1 MESIT
6 PQHFLILAFL
16 LFGIGF
22 LGVVIRRNLLLVL
35 MSLELMLNGVNVA
48 VVTFSRTGSNLD
60 GSLFVFFIMTVAA
73 AEVAV
78 GLALLVALYKSVK
91 ASFQKMLPC
100 FRTDPD
106 GIGYF
111 KRLVITFNFIIGNL
125 AFSQKERK
133 CCCIIIRCNCR
144 RDFGLF
150 FILDF
155 SNWGRSLCLGDVLV
169 EIS

>member
-1 MESIT
+1 MESIS

-48 VVTFSRTGSNLD
+48 LVTFSRTGSNLD

-78 GLALLVALYKSVK
+78 GLALLVALQK
-91 ASFQKMLPC
+91 A
-100 FRTDPD
+100 
-106 GIGYF
+106 
-111 KRLVITFNFIIGNL
+111 
-125 AFSQKERK
+125 
-133 CCCIIIRCNCR
+133 
-144 RDFGLF
+144 
-150 FILDF
+150 
-155 SNWGRSLCLGDVLV
+155 
-169 EIS
+169 